1 MGLNMGNRLYD
12 LMDWPSIEGVVY
24 SECDEPMELLGGR
37 ICKDGFLIQTFA
49 PDAVEMNVRVDGRK
63 KLYPMEKMD
72 EAGFFAVLLPGRKKV
87 SYTFVKEDIYGK
99 KTEYKDIYSYG
110 RQECMHALLKIS
122 QNGRSEYNINKFMTG
137 SAQDA
142 YKYMGSHEAVVDG
155 ISGMIFG
162 IWAPD
167 ARRVSV
173 IGAFNKWDGRVFQM
187 EKDYDTGIFFLFIPD
202 MKPKTPYCYE
212 IKLKDG
218 QVVKKADPYA
228 QSASNDVIYASLAGV
243 NPEEKNFKWT
253 DAGWKQEDTK
263 HKPLS
268 ICEIDILDLKDDT
281 IEDRIEALGF
291 NCVEIMNVCAV
302 RNGSSAETINF
313 YAVNCEVGGLRLKAF
328 IDKMHKKNI
337 SVIIDWNGA
346 FMSQGE
352 YSLVYFDGT
361 HLYDTGKVNLDNH
374 PELNVASFD
383 YSKPQVRSFLMSNIR
398 YWIEEYHVDG
408 LKFSETASML
418 YLDYGRKPG
427 EWIPNIYGGKEN
439 INAVEF
445 IQNVRKMV
453 DSLQKNTILAAEE
466 SSGWQFVTGDIADGG
481 LGFDYKWND
490 GWKKELVPFIE
501 MDPLFRKGIYGRLTY
516 SMLYQY
522 SDDFIIG
529 FSRNGYGWKK
539 GILKDIVPVNGED
552 VLNHVKTALGYM
564 YFHPGKKLINIKE
577 CSGVE
582 KFVAQ
587 MNNLYRNTKALYECD
602 DNPSG
607 FEWADD
613 ISAEETVIAVLRR
626 DESGQSVIGAVNF
639 TPVERKEFCI
649 GVDEA
654 GKYTDVLNDSVVYE
668 SSEHNWNSKD
678 ESVFVDLKPLGISL
692 YTYEPYTEIEKERI
706 KIEKETKEAL
716 MLAKKEADEAKAVK
730 DAAIE
735 RAKQAKEAEIIALA
749 AAKEAEKAEK
759 EAAKAVCRRIPGGAS
774 CWGRSGSGAGSIEG
788 REEKRGRGKEGW
800 RVRF

>member
-72 EAGFFAVLLPGRKKV
+72 EAGFFAVLLPGRKKF

-110 RQECMHALLKIS
+110 RQECMQALLKIS

-716 MLAKKEADEAKAVK
+716 MLAKKKADEVKAVK

-759 EAAKAVCRRIPGGAS
+759 EAAKKAEEARIA
-774 CWGRSGSGAGSIEG
+774 CIKIDENAKKKLAKLKKM
-788 REEKRGRGKEGW
+788 EEKQGE
-800 RVRF
+800 

>member
-87 SYTFVKEDIYGK
+87 SYTFVKEDVYGK

-110 RQECMHALLKIS
+110 RHECMQALLKIS
-122 QNGRSEYNINKFMTG
+122 QNGKSEYNINKFMTG
-137 SAQDA
+137 NAQDA

-187 EKDYDTGIFFLFIPD
+187 EKDYDTGVFFLFIPD

-361 HLYDTGKVNLDNH
+361 HLYDTGKANLDNH

-539 GILKDIVPVNGED
+539 GILKDIVPDNGED

-654 GKYTDVLNDSVVYE
+654 GKYTDVLNGSVVYE
-668 SSEHNWNSKD
+668 SSEYNWNSKD

-759 EAAKAVCRRIPGGAS
+759 EAAKKAEEARIA
-774 CWGRSGSGAGSIEG
+774 CIKIDENAKKKLAELKKI
-788 REEKRGRGKEGW
+788 EEKQGE
-800 RVRF
+800 

>member
-72 EAGFFAVLLPGRKKV
+72 EAGFFAVLLPGRKKF

-110 RQECMHALLKIS
+110 RQECMQALLKIS

-228 QSASNDVIYASLAGV
+228 QYASNDVIYASLAGV

-564 YFHPGKKLINIKE
+564 YFHPGKKLVNIKE

-759 EAAKAVCRRIPGGAS
+759 EAAKKAEEARIA
-774 CWGRSGSGAGSIEG
+774 CIKIDENAKKKLAELKKM
-788 REEKRGRGKEGW
+788 EEKQGE
-800 RVRF
+800 

>member
-202 MKPKTPYCYE
+202 MKSKTPYCYE

-716 MLAKKEADEAKAVK
+716 MLVKKEADEAKAVK

-759 EAAKAVCRRIPGGAS
+759 EAAKKAEEARIA
-774 CWGRSGSGAGSIEG
+774 CIKIDENAKKKLAELKKM
-788 REEKRGRGKEGW
+788 EEKQGE
-800 RVRF
+800 

>member
-716 MLAKKEADEAKAVK
+716 MLAKKEDDEAKAVK

-759 EAAKAVCRRIPGGAS
+759 EAAKKAEEARIA
-774 CWGRSGSGAGSIEG
+774 CIKIDENAKKKLAELKKM
-788 REEKRGRGKEGW
+788 EEKQGE
-800 RVRF
+800 

>member
-87 SYTFVKEDIYGK
+87 SYTFVKEDVYGK

-110 RQECMHALLKIS
+110 RHECMQALLKIS
-122 QNGRSEYNINKFMTG
+122 QNGKSEYNINKFMTG
-137 SAQDA
+137 NAQDA

-759 EAAKAVCRRIPGGAS
+759 EAAKKAEEARIA
-774 CWGRSGSGAGSIEG
+774 CIKIDENAKKKLAELKKW
-788 REEKRGRGKEGW
+788 KKN
-800 RVRF
+800 RVNK

>member
-72 EAGFFAVLLPGRKKV
+72 EAGFFAVLLPGRKKI

-110 RQECMHALLKIS
+110 RQECMQALLKIS

-228 QSASNDVIYASLAGV
+228 QYASNDVIYASLAGV

-253 DAGWKQEDTK
+253 VAGWKQEDTK

-564 YFHPGKKLINIKE
+564 YFHPGKKLVNIKE

-626 DESGQSVIGAVNF
+626 DESEQSVIGAVNF

-759 EAAKAVCRRIPGGAS
+759 EAAKKAEEARIA
-774 CWGRSGSGAGSIEG
+774 CIKIDENAKKKLAELKKK
-788 REEKRGRGKEGW
+788 EEKQGE
-800 RVRF
+800 

>member
-49 PDAVEMNVRVDGRK
+49 PDAVEIDVRVDGRK

-110 RQECMHALLKIS
+110 RQECMQALLKIS
-122 QNGRSEYNINKFMTG
+122 QNGKSEYNINKFMTG
-137 SAQDA
+137 NAQDA

-539 GILKDIVPVNGED
+539 GILKDIVPDNGED

-759 EAAKAVCRRIPGGAS
+759 EAAKKAEEARIA
-774 CWGRSGSGAGSIEG
+774 CIKIDENAKKKLAELKKM
-788 REEKRGRGKEGW
+788 EEKQGE
-800 RVRF
+800 

>member
-72 EAGFFAVLLPGRKKV
+72 EAGFFAVLLPGRKKI

-110 RQECMHALLKIS
+110 RQECMQALLKIS

-142 YKYMGSHEAVVDG
+142 YKYMGSHEEVVDG

-759 EAAKAVCRRIPGGAS
+759 EAAKKAEEARIA
-774 CWGRSGSGAGSIEG
+774 CIKIDENAKKKLAELKKM
-788 REEKRGRGKEGW
+788 EEKQGE
-800 RVRF
+800 

>member
-228 QSASNDVIYASLAGV
+228 QYASNDVIYASLAGV

-564 YFHPGKKLINIKE
+564 YFHPGKKLVNIKE

-626 DESGQSVIGAVNF
+626 DESEQSVIGAVNF

-759 EAAKAVCRRIPGGAS
+759 EAAKKAEEARIA
-774 CWGRSGSGAGSIEG
+774 CIKIDENAKKKLAELKKM
-788 REEKRGRGKEGW
+788 EEKQGE
-800 RVRF
+800 

>member
-72 EAGFFAVLLPGRKKV
+72 EAGFFAVLLPGRKKI

-110 RQECMHALLKIS
+110 RQECMQALLKIS

-228 QSASNDVIYASLAGV
+228 QYASNDVIYASLAGV

-564 YFHPGKKLINIKE
+564 YFHPGKKLVNIKE

-692 YTYEPYTEIEKERI
+692 YTYEPYTEIEKECI

-759 EAAKAVCRRIPGGAS
+759 EAAKKAEEARIA
-774 CWGRSGSGAGSIEG
+774 CIKIDENAKKKLAELKKM
-788 REEKRGRGKEGW
+788 EEKQGE
-800 RVRF
+800 

>member
-72 EAGFFAVLLPGRKKV
+72 EAGFFAVLLPGRKKF

-110 RQECMHALLKIS
+110 RQECMQALLKIS

-649 GVDEA
+649 GVDET

-759 EAAKAVCRRIPGGAS
+759 EAAKKAEEARIA
-774 CWGRSGSGAGSIEG
+774 CIKIDENAKKKLAELKKM
-788 REEKRGRGKEGW
+788 EEKQGE
-800 RVRF
+800 

>member
-12 LMDWPSIEGVVY
+12 LMDWPSIEGIVY

-49 PDAVEMNVRVDGRK
+49 PDAVEIDVRVDGRK

-87 SYTFVKEDIYGK
+87 SYIFVKEDVYGK

-110 RQECMHALLKIS
+110 RHECMQALLKIS
-122 QNGRSEYNINKFMTG
+122 QNGKSEYNINKFMTG
-137 SAQDA
+137 NAQDA

-427 EWIPNIYGGKEN
+427 EWIQNIYGGKEN

-539 GILKDIVPVNGED
+539 GILKDIVPDNGED

-759 EAAKAVCRRIPGGAS
+759 EAAKKAEEARIA
-774 CWGRSGSGAGSIEG
+774 CIKIDENAKKKLAELKKM
-788 REEKRGRGKEGW
+788 EEKQGE
-800 RVRF
+800 

>member
-72 EAGFFAVLLPGRKKV
+72 EAGFFAVLLPGRKKI

-110 RQECMHALLKIS
+110 RQECMQALLKIS

-228 QSASNDVIYASLAGV
+228 QYASNDVIYASLAGV

-539 GILKDIVPVNGED
+539 GILKDIVPDNGED

-759 EAAKAVCRRIPGGAS
+759 EAAKKAEEARIA
-774 CWGRSGSGAGSIEG
+774 CIKIDENAKKKLAELKKM
-788 REEKRGRGKEGW
+788 EEKQGE
-800 RVRF
+800 

>member
-72 EAGFFAVLLPGRKKV
+72 EAGFFAVLLPGRKKI

-110 RQECMHALLKIS
+110 RQECMQALLKIS

-453 DSLQKNTILAAEE
+453 DSLQKNTILVAEE

-678 ESVFVDLKPLGISL
+678 ESVFVDLKPLGLSL

-759 EAAKAVCRRIPGGAS
+759 EAAKKAEEARIA
-774 CWGRSGSGAGSIEG
+774 CIKIDENAKKKLAELKKM
-788 REEKRGRGKEGW
+788 EEKQGE
-800 RVRF
+800 

>member
-72 EAGFFAVLLPGRKKV
+72 EAGFFAVLLPGRKKF

-110 RQECMHALLKIS
+110 RQECMQALLKIS

-328 IDKMHKKNI
+328 IDKIHKKNI

-692 YTYEPYTEIEKERI
+692 YTYDPYTEIEKERI

-730 DAAIE
+730 DAARE

-759 EAAKAVCRRIPGGAS
+759 EAAKKAEEARIA
-774 CWGRSGSGAGSIEG
+774 CIKIDENAKKKLAELKKM
-788 REEKRGRGKEGW
+788 EEKQGE
-800 RVRF
+800 

>member
-1 MGLNMGNRLYD
+1 
-12 LMDWPSIEGVVY
+12 
-24 SECDEPMELLGGR
+24 
-37 ICKDGFLIQTFA
+37 
-49 PDAVEMNVRVDGRK
+49 
-63 KLYPMEKMD
+63 MEK
-72 EAGFFAVLLPGRKKV
+72 
-87 SYTFVKEDIYGK
+87 
-99 KTEYKDIYSYG
+99 
-110 RQECMHALLKIS
+110 
-122 QNGRSEYNINKFMTG
+122 
-137 SAQDA
+137 
-142 YKYMGSHEAVVDG
+142 
-155 ISGMIFG
+155 
-162 IWAPD
+162 
-167 ARRVSV
+167 
-173 IGAFNKWDGRVFQM
+173 
-187 EKDYDTGIFFLFIPD
+187 
-202 MKPKTPYCYE
+202 
-212 IKLKDG
+212 
-218 QVVKKADPYA
+218 
-228 QSASNDVIYASLAGV
+228 
-243 NPEEKNFKWT
+243 
-253 DAGWKQEDTK
+253 
-263 HKPLS
+263 
-268 ICEIDILDLKDDT
+268 
-281 IEDRIEALGF
+281 
-291 NCVEIMNVCAV
+291 
-302 RNGSSAETINF
+302 
-313 YAVNCEVGGLRLKAF
+313 
-328 IDKMHKKNI
+328 
-337 SVIIDWNGA
+337 
-346 FMSQGE
+346 
-352 YSLVYFDGT
+352 
-361 HLYDTGKVNLDNH
+361 
-374 PELNVASFD
+374 
-383 YSKPQVRSFLMSNIR
+383 
-398 YWIEEYHVDG
+398 
-408 LKFSETASML
+408 
-418 YLDYGRKPG
+418 
-427 EWIPNIYGGKEN
+427 
-439 INAVEF
+439 
-445 IQNVRKMV
+445 
-453 DSLQKNTILAAEE
+453 NTTLAAEE

-759 EAAKAVCRRIPGGAS
+759 EAAKKAEEARIA
-774 CWGRSGSGAGSIEG
+774 CIKIDENAKKKLAELKKM
-788 REEKRGRGKEGW
+788 EEKQGE
-800 RVRF
+800 

>member
-87 SYTFVKEDIYGK
+87 SYTFVKEDVYGK

-110 RQECMHALLKIS
+110 RHECMQALLKIS
-122 QNGRSEYNINKFMTG
+122 QNGKSEYNINKFMTG
-137 SAQDA
+137 NAQDA

-539 GILKDIVPVNGED
+539 GILKDIVPDNGED

-735 RAKQAKEAEIIALA
+735 RAKQAKGAEIIALA

-759 EAAKAVCRRIPGGAS
+759 EAAKKAEEARIA
-774 CWGRSGSGAGSIEG
+774 CIKIDENAKKKLAELKKM
-788 REEKRGRGKEGW
+788 EEKQGE
-800 RVRF
+800 

>member
-72 EAGFFAVLLPGRKKV
+72 EAGFFAVLLPGRKKI

-110 RQECMHALLKIS
+110 RQECMQALLKIS

-202 MKPKTPYCYE
+202 MKLKTPYCYE

-564 YFHPGKKLINIKE
+564 YFHPGKKLVNIKE

-759 EAAKAVCRRIPGGAS
+759 EAAKKAEEARIA
-774 CWGRSGSGAGSIEG
+774 CIKIDENAKKKLAELKKM
-788 REEKRGRGKEGW
+788 EEKQGE
-800 RVRF
+800 

>member
-72 EAGFFAVLLPGRKKV
+72 EAGFFAVLLPGRKKI

-110 RQECMHALLKIS
+110 RQECMQALLKIS

-202 MKPKTPYCYE
+202 MKSKTPYCYE

-337 SVIIDWNGA
+337 SVIIDWNGT

-759 EAAKAVCRRIPGGAS
+759 EAAKKAEEARIA
-774 CWGRSGSGAGSIEG
+774 CIKIDENAKKKLAELKKM
-788 REEKRGRGKEGW
+788 EEKQGE
-800 RVRF
+800 

>member
-72 EAGFFAVLLPGRKKV
+72 EAGFFAVLLPGRKKI

-110 RQECMHALLKIS
+110 RQECMQALLKIS

-678 ESVFVDLKPLGISL
+678 ESVFVDLKHLGISL

-759 EAAKAVCRRIPGGAS
+759 EAAKKAEEARIA
-774 CWGRSGSGAGSIEG
+774 CIKIDENAKKKLAELKKM
-788 REEKRGRGKEGW
+788 EEKQGE
-800 RVRF
+800 

>member
-72 EAGFFAVLLPGRKKV
+72 EAGFFAVLLPGRKKF

-110 RQECMHALLKIS
+110 RQECMQALLKIS

-313 YAVNCEVGGLRLKAF
+313 YAVNCEVGDLRLKAF

-759 EAAKAVCRRIPGGAS
+759 EAAKKAEEARIA
-774 CWGRSGSGAGSIEG
+774 CIKIDENAKKKLAELKKM
-788 REEKRGRGKEGW
+788 EEKQGE
-800 RVRF
+800 

>member
-110 RQECMHALLKIS
+110 RQECMQALLKIS

-228 QSASNDVIYASLAGV
+228 QSASNGVIYASLAGV

-706 KIEKETKEAL
+706 KIEKDTKEAL

-759 EAAKAVCRRIPGGAS
+759 EAAKKAEEARIA
-774 CWGRSGSGAGSIEG
+774 CIKIDENAKKKLAELKKM
-788 REEKRGRGKEGW
+788 EEKQGE
-800 RVRF
+800 

>member
-12 LMDWPSIEGVVY
+12 LMDWPSIEGIVY

-49 PDAVEMNVRVDGRK
+49 PDAVEIDVRVDGRK

-72 EAGFFAVLLPGRKKV
+72 EAGFFAVLFPGRKKV
-87 SYTFVKEDIYGK
+87 SYTFVKEDVYGK

-110 RQECMHALLKIS
+110 RQECMQALLKIS

-539 GILKDIVPVNGED
+539 GILKDIVPDNGED

-668 SSEHNWNSKD
+668 SYEHNWNSKD

-759 EAAKAVCRRIPGGAS
+759 EAAKKAEEARIA
-774 CWGRSGSGAGSIEG
+774 CIKIDENAKKKLAELKKM
-788 REEKRGRGKEGW
+788 EEKQGE
-800 RVRF
+800 

>member
-72 EAGFFAVLLPGRKKV
+72 EAGFFAVLLPGRKKF

-110 RQECMHALLKIS
+110 RQECMQALLKIS

-759 EAAKAVCRRIPGGAS
+759 EAAKKAEEARIACIKIDES
-774 CWGRSGSGAGSIEG
+774 AKKKLAKLKKM
-788 REEKRGRGKEGW
+788 EEKQGE
-800 RVRF
+800 

>member
-1 MGLNMGNRLYD
+1 MGNRLYD

-110 RQECMHALLKIS
+110 RQECMQALLKIS

-759 EAAKAVCRRIPGGAS
+759 EAAKKAEEARIA
-774 CWGRSGSGAGSIEG
+774 CIKIDENAKKKLAELKKM
-788 REEKRGRGKEGW
+788 EEKQGE
-800 RVRF
+800 

>member
-12 LMDWPSIEGVVY
+12 LMDWPSIEGIVY

-49 PDAVEMNVRVDGRK
+49 PDAVEIDVRVDGRK

-87 SYTFVKEDIYGK
+87 SYTFVKEDVYGK

-110 RQECMHALLKIS
+110 RQECMQALLKIS

-539 GILKDIVPVNGED
+539 GIFKDIVPDNGED

-668 SSEHNWNSKD
+668 SYEHNWNSKD

-759 EAAKAVCRRIPGGAS
+759 EAAKKAEEARIA
-774 CWGRSGSGAGSIEG
+774 CIKIDENAKKKLAELKKM
-788 REEKRGRGKEGW
+788 EEKQGE
-800 RVRF
+800 

>member
-12 LMDWPSIEGVVY
+12 LMDWPSIEGIVY
-24 SECDEPMELLGGR
+24 SECDEPMELFGGR

-49 PDAVEMNVRVDGRK
+49 PDAVEIDVRVDGRK

-87 SYTFVKEDIYGK
+87 SYTFVKEDVYGK

-110 RQECMHALLKIS
+110 RQECMQALLKIS

-539 GILKDIVPVNGED
+539 GILKDIVPDNGED

-668 SSEHNWNSKD
+668 SYEHNWNSKD

-759 EAAKAVCRRIPGGAS
+759 EAAKKAEEARIA
-774 CWGRSGSGAGSIEG
+774 CIKIDENAKKKLAELKKM
-788 REEKRGRGKEGW
+788 EEKQGE
-800 RVRF
+800 

>member
-87 SYTFVKEDIYGK
+87 SYTFVKEDVYGK

-110 RQECMHALLKIS
+110 RHECMQALLKIS
-122 QNGRSEYNINKFMTG
+122 QNGKSEYNINKFMTG
-137 SAQDA
+137 NAQDA

-173 IGAFNKWDGRVFQM
+173 IGAFNKWDGREFQM
-187 EKDYDTGIFFLFIPD
+187 EKDYDTGVFFLFIPD

-539 GILKDIVPVNGED
+539 GILKDIVPDNGED

-654 GKYTDVLNDSVVYE
+654 GKYTDVLNGSVVYE
-668 SSEHNWNSKD
+668 SSEYNWNSKD

-759 EAAKAVCRRIPGGAS
+759 EAAKKAEEARIA
-774 CWGRSGSGAGSIEG
+774 CIKIDENAKKKLAELKKM
-788 REEKRGRGKEGW
+788 EEKQGE
-800 RVRF
+800 

>member
-72 EAGFFAVLLPGRKKV
+72 EAGFFAVLLPGRKKI

-110 RQECMHALLKIS
+110 RQECMQALLKIS

-427 EWIPNIYGGKEN
+427 EWIPNIYDGKEN

-759 EAAKAVCRRIPGGAS
+759 EAAKKAEEARIA
-774 CWGRSGSGAGSIEG
+774 CIKIDENAKKKLAELKKM
-788 REEKRGRGKEGW
+788 EEKQGE
-800 RVRF
+800 

>member
-383 YSKPQVRSFLMSNIR
+383 YSKPQVRSLLMSNIR

-759 EAAKAVCRRIPGGAS
+759 EAAKKAEEARIA
-774 CWGRSGSGAGSIEG
+774 CIKIDENAKKKLAELKKM
-788 REEKRGRGKEGW
+788 EEKQGE
-800 RVRF
+800 

>member
-72 EAGFFAVLLPGRKKV
+72 EAGFFAVLLPGRKKF

-110 RQECMHALLKIS
+110 RQECMQALLKIS

-281 IEDRIEALGF
+281 IEDKIEALGF

-759 EAAKAVCRRIPGGAS
+759 EAAKKAEEARIA
-774 CWGRSGSGAGSIEG
+774 CIKIDENAKKKLAELKKM
-788 REEKRGRGKEGW
+788 EEKQGE
-800 RVRF
+800 

>member
-1 MGLNMGNRLYD
+1 
-12 LMDWPSIEGVVY
+12 
-24 SECDEPMELLGGR
+24 
-37 ICKDGFLIQTFA
+37 
-49 PDAVEMNVRVDGRK
+49 
-63 KLYPMEKMD
+63 
-72 EAGFFAVLLPGRKKV
+72 
-87 SYTFVKEDIYGK
+87 
-99 KTEYKDIYSYG
+99 
-110 RQECMHALLKIS
+110 
-122 QNGRSEYNINKFMTG
+122 
-137 SAQDA
+137 
-142 YKYMGSHEAVVDG
+142 
-155 ISGMIFG
+155 
-162 IWAPD
+162 
-167 ARRVSV
+167 
-173 IGAFNKWDGRVFQM
+173 
-187 EKDYDTGIFFLFIPD
+187 
-202 MKPKTPYCYE
+202 
-212 IKLKDG
+212 
-218 QVVKKADPYA
+218 
-228 QSASNDVIYASLAGV
+228 
-243 NPEEKNFKWT
+243 
-253 DAGWKQEDTK
+253 
-263 HKPLS
+263 
-268 ICEIDILDLKDDT
+268 
-281 IEDRIEALGF
+281 
-291 NCVEIMNVCAV
+291 MNVCAV

-346 FMSQGE
+346 FMSLGE

-759 EAAKAVCRRIPGGAS
+759 EAAKKAEEARIA
-774 CWGRSGSGAGSIEG
+774 CIKIDENAKKKLAELKKM
-788 REEKRGRGKEGW
+788 EEKQGE
-800 RVRF
+800 

>member
-72 EAGFFAVLLPGRKKV
+72 EAGFFAVLLPGRKKF

-110 RQECMHALLKIS
+110 RQECMQALLKIS

-383 YSKPQVRSFLMSNIR
+383 YSKPQIRSFLMSNIR

-759 EAAKAVCRRIPGGAS
+759 EAAKKAEEARIA
-774 CWGRSGSGAGSIEG
+774 CIKIDENAKKKLAELKKM
-788 REEKRGRGKEGW
+788 EEKQGE
-800 RVRF
+800 

>member
-110 RQECMHALLKIS
+110 RQECMQALLKIS
-122 QNGRSEYNINKFMTG
+122 PNGRSEYNINKFMTG

-243 NPEEKNFKWT
+243 NLEEKNFKWT

-735 RAKQAKEAEIIALA
+735 RAKQAKEAEIIAFA

-759 EAAKAVCRRIPGGAS
+759 EAAKKAEEARIA
-774 CWGRSGSGAGSIEG
+774 CIKIDENAKKKLAELKKM
-788 REEKRGRGKEGW
+788 EEKQGE
-800 RVRF
+800 

>member
-49 PDAVEMNVRVDGRK
+49 PDAVEIDVRVDGRK
-63 KLYPMEKMD
+63 KLYPMGKMD

-87 SYTFVKEDIYGK
+87 SYTFVKEDVYGK

-110 RQECMHALLKIS
+110 RHECMQALLKIS
-122 QNGRSEYNINKFMTG
+122 QNGKSEYNINKFMTG
-137 SAQDA
+137 NAQDA

-268 ICEIDILDLKDDT
+268 ICEIDVLDLKDDT

-539 GILKDIVPVNGED
+539 GILKDIVPDNGED

-759 EAAKAVCRRIPGGAS
+759 EAAKKAEEARIA
-774 CWGRSGSGAGSIEG
+774 CIKIDENAKKKLAELKKW
-788 REEKRGRGKEGW
+788 KKN
-800 RVRF
+800 RVNK

>member
-12 LMDWPSIEGVVY
+12 LMDWPSIEGIVY

-49 PDAVEMNVRVDGRK
+49 PDAVEIDVRVDGRK

-87 SYTFVKEDIYGK
+87 SYTFVKEDVYGK

-110 RQECMHALLKIS
+110 RHECMQALLKIS
-122 QNGRSEYNINKFMTG
+122 QNGKSEYNINKFMTG
-137 SAQDA
+137 NAQDA

-253 DAGWKQEDTK
+253 DAGWKQEDTE

-539 GILKDIVPVNGED
+539 GILKDIVPDNGED

-668 SSEHNWNSKD
+668 SYEHNWNSKD

-759 EAAKAVCRRIPGGAS
+759 EAAKKAEEARIA
-774 CWGRSGSGAGSIEG
+774 CIKIDENAKKKLAELKKM
-788 REEKRGRGKEGW
+788 EEKQGE
-800 RVRF
+800 

>member
-87 SYTFVKEDIYGK
+87 SYTFVKEDVYGK

-110 RQECMHALLKIS
+110 RHECMQALLKIS
-122 QNGRSEYNINKFMTG
+122 QNGKSEYNINKFMTG
-137 SAQDA
+137 NAQDA

-539 GILKDIVPVNGED
+539 GILKDIVPDNGED

-626 DESGQSVIGAVNF
+626 DELGQSVIGAVNF

-649 GVDEA
+649 GVDVA

-759 EAAKAVCRRIPGGAS
+759 EAAKKAEEARIA
-774 CWGRSGSGAGSIEG
+774 CIKIDENAKKKLAELKKM
-788 REEKRGRGKEGW
+788 EEKQGE
-800 RVRF
+800 

>member
-72 EAGFFAVLLPGRKKV
+72 EAGFFAVLLPGRKKI

-110 RQECMHALLKIS
+110 RQECMQALLKIS

-228 QSASNDVIYASLAGV
+228 QYASNDVIYASLAGV

-522 SDDFIIG
+522 SDDFLIG

-564 YFHPGKKLINIKE
+564 YFHPGKKLVNIKE

-759 EAAKAVCRRIPGGAS
+759 EAAKKAEEARIA
-774 CWGRSGSGAGSIEG
+774 CIKIDENAKKKLAELKKM
-788 REEKRGRGKEGW
+788 EEKQGE
-800 RVRF
+800 

>member
-49 PDAVEMNVRVDGRK
+49 PDAVEINVRVDGRK

-87 SYTFVKEDIYGK
+87 SYTFVKEDVYGK
-99 KTEYKDIYSYG
+99 KTEYKDIYSYS
-110 RQECMHALLKIS
+110 RHECMQALLKIS
-122 QNGRSEYNINKFMTG
+122 QNGKSEYNINKFMTG
-137 SAQDA
+137 NAQDA

-187 EKDYDTGIFFLFIPD
+187 EKDYDTGVFFLFIPD

-759 EAAKAVCRRIPGGAS
+759 EAAKKAEEARIA
-774 CWGRSGSGAGSIEG
+774 CIKIDENAKKKLAELKKM
-788 REEKRGRGKEGW
+788 EEKQGE
-800 RVRF
+800 